1 MLLDFKCYQ
10 DEDVEAFLNY
20 KAIDFLNK
28 KLASTFLLFDKSKY
42 DAGQKFV
49 EAYFSFAVK
58 PIRLDGL
65 SSNFKKRLSL
75 GNASADIHTF
85 MLVGQFGKY
94 KREKTSIDSGYD
106 SRIKSS
112 EMFDI
117 VLMYVAKLLELIP
130 FRFMLVECKEEV
142 YKMGIYQDLG
152 FKPFPEQPINPDNG
166 LYRLYMKT
174 PKI

>member
-1 MLLDFKCYQ
+1 MLMDFKCYQ

-58 PIRLDGL
+58 PIRLGGL
-65 SSNFKKRLSL
+65 SNSFRKRLST

-94 KREKTSIDSGYD
+94 KRKKTSIDSGYD

-142 YKMGIYQDLG
+142 YKRGIYQDLG

>member
-1 MLLDFKCYQ
+1 MLMDFKCYQ

-20 KAIDFLNK
+20 KALDFLDK

-42 DAGQKFV
+42 EAGQKFV

-58 PIRLDGL
+58 SIRLDGL
-65 SSNFKKRLSL
+65 SNNFRKRLST

-94 KREKTSIDSGYD
+94 KREKTGTDNGYSSSIT
-106 SRIKSS
+106 SR

-117 VLMYVAKLLELIP
+117 VLMYVAKLMELIP

-142 YKMGIYQDLG
+142 YKRNIYQDLE
-152 FKPFPEQPINPDNG
+152 FKPFPEQTINPDNG
-166 LYRLYMKT
+166 LYRLYLKM